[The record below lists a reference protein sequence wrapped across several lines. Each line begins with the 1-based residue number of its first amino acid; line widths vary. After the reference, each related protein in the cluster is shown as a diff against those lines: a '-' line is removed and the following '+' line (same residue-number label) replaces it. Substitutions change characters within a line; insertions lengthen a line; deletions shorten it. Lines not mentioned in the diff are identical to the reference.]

1 MKQIYLCLL
10 WLGGVLMLLL
20 PINIFAQT
28 SIEIDDGRNSYSSS
42 YPMDWSFATHRSQSY
57 YAADLLN
64 LPKGSKITSIS
75 YMYETDMKDLGTGGD
90 LKISLGEL
98 PAIPS
103 KSEFSEKIT
112 LVYQGKHNLETA
124 VDGYRVEKKVTYTFQ
139 TPYTYQGGCLVVDV
153 SNQDSPRSLTGNIY
167 FRFLSV

>member
-1 MKQIYLCLL
+1 
-10 WLGGVLMLLL
+10 MLLL

-98 PAIPS
+98 PRYH
-103 KSEFSEKIT
+103 
-112 LVYQGKHNLETA
+112 LNLNFRRRLPWCIKE
-124 VDGYRVEKKVTYTFQ
+124 
-139 TPYTYQGGCLVVDV
+139 
-153 SNQDSPRSLTGNIY
+153 NII
-167 FRFLSV
+167 